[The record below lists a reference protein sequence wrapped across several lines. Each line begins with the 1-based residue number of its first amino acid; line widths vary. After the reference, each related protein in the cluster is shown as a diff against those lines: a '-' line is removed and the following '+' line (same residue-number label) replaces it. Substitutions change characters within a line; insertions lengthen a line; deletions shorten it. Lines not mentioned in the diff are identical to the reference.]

1 MLKRGLLYSLVLL
14 CCYCP
19 TVYGQLF
26 GKKKK
31 DRKAEKVELSSDSI
45 SIEITD
51 LKFKNINGDPVY
63 INKKLQNKIEELDK
77 AEKWEELY
85 PLLREYV
92 SNFGTQNFA
101 HQTYYIWRLA
111 KLTEVFGSPEQAKP
125 LYSLVLKHHRRGLNI
140 SEVLARYDSLN
151 RDRKEYYVPLDYY
164 YDLVEFRR
172 QVDTL
177 IPPRGILTTMG
188 PMVNSD
194 NEDYAPMVAKG
205 DSVLIFT
212 SKRNSVNTGIN
223 KYINEDIFIT
233 KLENGNWGK
242 ADMFERINSRYNEG
256 SGYLTRN
263 GKELFFSRCESPDG
277 LGNCDLYYSQ
287 YQGDTLWTEPE
298 NLGTTVN
305 SDGWDSHPTLN
316 VTEDTL
322 YFSSDRRGGFGLAD
336 LYYSVRGNKGKWGEA
351 QNLGPIIN
359 TRGNEVSPFFHPQ
372 HNVLYFSSNGQL
384 LNFGDYD
391 IYKSYH
397 IEGGWSEPINIGPL
411 VNGIGTEF
419 YFSIDNESNYIYYA
433 RSEEESMKNLDL
445 YSFPLPMEGQPL
457 ATTRFSGRLKTLTG
471 KVPQN
476 AVVSIID
483 LDEGIEV
490 APKFARDDGTFEF
503 DLINNRNY
511 LLIVQGD
518 DFFRLEKLFF
528 LEGDTEYEGVVE
540 RVASTIEFA
549 SLEFTNGSAEILPEM
564 HQDLQK
570 VIDFLIDHPT
580 FKLNISGHT
589 DSSGSAIL
597 NLKLSQQRADA
608 IKRFIVNRGN
618 IQENRIFA
626 IGYGSEKPIIKEEKT
641 DEDRKLNRRVEF
653 EIYRDPPKDN
663 LSSTGND

>member
-1 MLKRGLLYSLVLL
+1 MLKRSLVLILVAL
-14 CCYCP
+14 CCLP
-19 TVYGQLF
+19 SAVNGQFL

-31 DRKAEKVELSSDSI
+31 QKAEKLELSSDSV

-51 LKFKNINGDPVY
+51 LVFKNINGEPVY
-63 INKKLQNKIEELDK
+63 YNKKLQNKIEELDK

-85 PLLREYV
+85 PLLVEYV

-125 LYSLVLKHHRRGLNI
+125 IYAMVLKHHRQGLNI
-140 SEVLARYDSLN
+140 PQILARYDSLN
-151 RDRKEYYVPLDYY
+151 RNKKEHYVPLDYY

-177 IPPRGILTTMG
+177 IPPRGVLTTMG

-194 NEDYAPMVAKG
+194 HEDYAPMVSRG

-233 KLENGNWGK
+233 RLQNDNWGK
-242 ADMFERINSRYNEG
+242 AEMFERINSRYNEG

-263 GKELFFSRCESPDG
+263 GKELFFARCESPDG
-277 LGNCDLYYSQ
+277 FGNCDLYYSH
-287 YQGDTLWTEPE
+287 YQGDTIWSEPE
-298 NLGTTVN
+298 NLGENVN

-336 LYYSVRGNKGKWGEA
+336 LYYSVKGSKGKWSKA
-351 QNLGPIIN
+351 KNLGPIVN
-359 TRGNEVSPFFHPQ
+359 TRLNEVSPFFHPQ
-372 HNVLYFSSNGQL
+372 YNVLYFSSNGHL

-391 IYKSYH
+391 IYKSNH
-397 IEGGWSEPINIGPL
+397 VEGGWSEPVNIGPL
-411 VNGIGTEF
+411 VNGKGTEF
-419 YFSIDNESNYIYYA
+419 YFSIDHQSNYIYYA

-457 ATTRFSGRLKTLTG
+457 ATTRFSGKIQTLTG

-483 LDEGIEV
+483 LDEGVEV

-518 DFFRLEKLFF
+518 DIFRLEKLFF
-528 LEGDTEYEGVVE
+528 LDGDMEYNGIVE

-549 SLEFTNGSAEILPEM
+549 SLEFKNSSSEILPEM
-564 HQDLQK
+564 HADLQK

-580 FKLNISGHT
+580 FNLNISGHT
-589 DSSGSAIL
+589 DSSGNAIL

-608 IKRFIVNRGN
+608 IKRYLVNTGN

-626 IGYGSEKPIIKEEKT
+626 IGYGSEKPIVKEEKT

-653 EIYRDPPKDN
+653 EIYRDPPKEKLN
-663 LSSTGND
+663 SNSNY